1 MNDFNNL
8 DVDYLKVDD
17 EVKIYVVPVVAPIIR
32 DEKRRENTIKNFKQ
46 TMTSAEIV
54 RSFDLKIDTED
65 ENEPF
70 KDFSEIEYA
79 ITDLKSLTNI
89 KENKRFN
96 CDFGLRFYIPSIDEE
111 KLYLVHED
119 VLNIVKEA
127 NVESINSQVEF
138 NQLQNLNDDIIDQLQ
153 LTLTYK
159 SLEALEEIIHIELP
173 VSNSEQEGTTEENN
187 DEGIEEDNEA
197 SEVTDEEV
205 ENDEQ
210 ERLKD
215 EDKTLT
221 DNNVIDEIDESNEEV
236 ANIEILKKELHSMI
250 DALVPKVYMNED
262 DVEFRSI
269 VQGKDYD
276 EKALQTYKK
285 LEDLTKEEFQQAK
298 NDRLTASKK
307 RRQDIVRAIYEE
319 LVPEVWSRSIE
330 ADTLLNYKSNKS
342 DYHVPFKEIEAKFEE
357 TKERIPLKVEEYKTK
372 IFEEFEN
379 DKQYRAEKARKEME
393 DKIENEER
401 PIVEQ
406 RVREYESD
414 LNQKATDI
422 YNDQLDTLNVDVTHS
437 WQIRYSKIVDDV
449 IKQNKAYIDDKS
461 TEVKRMME
469 DDLSKT
475 LEDRATTNESLRA
488 RISKLEE
495 ARINDAKNFEERV
508 EAEVKEMV
516 NDYELRDK
524 QMNEEIRALRTDLQ
538 TFKEKD
544 TDSGEEIRR
553 LQKMHEGD
561 QEEIR
566 RLSEKVA
573 ALQQESYNATKEAM
587 EIQRAALS
595 IKNQNFSDVAASSNG
610 VGNLPD
616 DVAEKVK
623 RLENRKKGG
632 FITWISGLLIT
643 VVLGSGVAFNANA
656 AQTQQERHDQYKS
669 EQQEQKKQ
677 LEERDKTI
685 KESEEARKKAE
696 EEAKAE
702 KAKADKAKAEKD
714 KKDKSEKKKDDKK

>member
-17 EVKIYVVPVVAPIIR
+17 GVKIYVVPVVAPIIR

-54 RSFDLKIDTED
+54 RSFDLKVDAED

-70 KDFSEIEYA
+70 KDFSEIDYA

-111 KLYLVHED
+111 KLYLIHED
-119 VLNIVKEA
+119 VLSIVKEA
-127 NVESINSQVEF
+127 KVQSINSQVEF
-138 NQLQNLNDDIIDQLQ
+138 NQLQNLNDDIIEQLQ

-159 SLEALEEIIHIELP
+159 SLEALEETIHIELP
-173 VSNSEQEGTTEENN
+173 VSSSDQESSFEENIETS
-187 DEGIEEDNEA
+187 EG
-197 SEVTDEEV
+197 VDEEV
-205 ENDEQ
+205 ENKEQ
-210 ERLKD
+210 ERLED
-215 EDKTLT
+215 EDKILT

-236 ANIEILKKELHSMI
+236 ANIEILKKELYSMI

-269 VQGKDYD
+269 IQGKDYD

-298 NDRLTASKK
+298 NDRLIASKK
-307 RRQDIVRAIYEE
+307 RRQHIVRAIYEE

-342 DYHVPFKEIEAKFEE
+342 DYHVPFKEIETKFEE

-406 RVREYESD
+406 RVREYEVD

-449 IKQNKAYIDDKS
+449 IKQNKAYIEDKS
-461 TEVKRMME
+461 TEVKQMME
-469 DDLSKT
+469 ADLSKT

-508 EAEVKEMV
+508 ETEVREMV

-524 QMNEEIRALRTDLQ
+524 QMNDEIRALRTDLQ
-538 TFKEKD
+538 SFKEKD

-561 QEEIR
+561 KEEIR
-566 RLSEKVA
+566 RLHEKIA

-595 IKNQNFSDVAASSNG
+595 NFRNSNFSDVAASNNG

-623 RLENRKKGG
+623 RLESRKKGG
-632 FITWISGLLIT
+632 FMTWISGILIT
-643 VVLGSGVAFNANA
+643 VVIGSGVGFNANA
-656 AQTQQERHDQYKS
+656 AQSQQERHDQYKS

-685 KESEEARKKAE
+685 EQSEKARKKAE

-702 KAKADKAKAEKD
+702 KARADKVQDEKD
-714 KKDKSEKKKDDKK
+714 KKDKSDKKKDDKK